1 MAHYI
6 EPSPKKFVLFPR
18 RQPPLCFKIQ
28 SMEDKPEPV
37 TERESWISLMT
48 FPSVLSIPDC
58 IAMGT
63 IKARGFQFLAGPRLP
78 DGVARDEAQDPVQE
92 AIGVE

>member
-1 MAHYI
+1 MGIVYTANIDTIYI
-6 EPSPKKFVLFPR
+6 SL
-18 RQPPLCFKIQ
+18 
-28 SMEDKPEPV
+28 PV

-63 IKARGFQFLAGPRLP
+63 IKARGFHFLAGPRLP

-92 AIGVE
+92 AISVK